1 MIHSCS
7 GRDEALLL
15 LAHGQLGLWQKVSLK
30 LHARNCPQCR
40 ARLERYGKLSNALAT
55 VMAAPGGPRWIP
67 WNAFK
72 GLTPRGA
79 FVSFLILAILI
90 SLWSLK
96 GSAFASEPSPP
107 ANTSAA
113 YIPEAKPCVPTTKAE
128 MLKKL
133 GLTPK
138 KER

>member
-15 LAHGQLGLWQKVSLK
+15 LAHGQLGFWPAVALK
-30 LHARNCPQCR
+30 FHARNCPQCR

-79 FVSFLILAILI
+79 FVSLLIMAILL

-96 GSAFASEPSPP
+96 SSAFASEPSPP
-107 ANTSAA
+107 ATTAA
-113 YIPEAKPCVPTTKAE
+113 AKITEAKACVPTSKAE
-128 MLKKL
+128 MLRKL
-133 GLTPK
+133 GLNPK